1 MPSLPFP
8 LFALLAAHTT
18 GQRISQMFA
27 ETPFAGIHKLAWF
40 DWAMLVPYFT
50 VLAILSVYGLHRY
63 DIIRTYFKHR
73 AKATGEPPRR
83 FEQLPPVTIQL
94 PLYNERYVVE
104 RLIEEAVKIEY
115 PKELLQIQV
124 LDDSTDDTAPFAEAL
139 VERYRN
145 MGYPIEY
152 HHRTNRHGFKAGA
165 LQKGLETA
173 TGELVAVFDADF
185 CPPADFLTRTVNFFA
200 DPKVGVVQTRWSYLN
215 RDYNFL
221 TEVEAML
228 LDGHFILEHGARS
241 RAGYFFNFNGTA
253 GILRK
258 AMIADA
264 GGWQHDTLTEDSDLS
279 YRAQLKGWRFVYL
292 PGLDCPS
299 ELPVEMYG
307 FQVQQSRWAKGL
319 TQVAKKLLPALWRA
333 DIPRRVK
340 IEAFLHLTPNISYPL
355 MIVVSALMLP
365 VMIVRFYMGIWQMVF
380 IDLPLIAAS
389 FWSISLFYVVA
400 QRELYPKHWK
410 RSILMLPMLIAVGV
424 GLTIINTR
432 AVLEALFGVE
442 TGFVRTPKFAVGEGH
457 MNLET
462 KKYRKRSGWLP
473 YMEILVGVYFA
484 VMMGFAIDTYN
495 YFALPFLALFVFG
508 YWWAGFGTIY
518 QEQQSRLR
526 WMKQRRMEMSA
537 ARQV

>member
-1 MPSLPFP
+1 MP
-8 LFALLAAHTT
+8 ALLLLLASKSATDKLVHGLFDDT
-18 GQRISQMFA
+18 
-27 ETPFAGIHKLAWF
+27 FAGIHHLAWF

-50 VLAILSVYGLHRY
+50 VLIVLSVYGLHRY
-63 DIIRTYFKHR
+63 DVIRTYFKHR
-73 AKATGEPPRR
+73 KNAQGEPLQR

-104 RLIEEAVKIEY
+104 RLIEEVVKIEY

-152 HHRTNRHGFKAGA
+152 RHRSNRHGFKAGA
-165 LQKGLETA
+165 LQEGLAHA

-185 CPPADFLTRTVNFFA
+185 CPPPEFLLKTVHHFA

-264 GGWQHDTLTEDSDLS
+264 GGWEHDTLTEDSDLS

-299 ELPVEMYG
+299 ELPVEMHG

-319 TQVAKKLLPALWRA
+319 TQVAKKLLPAILKA

-340 IEAFLHLTPNISYPL
+340 AEAFLHLTPNISYPL

-365 VMIVRFYMGIWQMVF
+365 VMIVRFYMGWMQMVF
-380 IDLPLIAAS
+380 LDLPLIAAS

-400 QRELYPKHWK
+400 QRELYPKSWK
-410 RSILMLPMLIAVGV
+410 RSVLMLPMLMAVGV

-442 TGFVRTPKFAVGEGH
+442 TAFARTPKYAIGDRPV
-457 MNLET
+457 NLEV
-462 KKYRKRSGWLP
+462 KKYRRRSGWLP
-473 YMEILVGVYFA
+473 YAEIACGTYFVGMIV
-484 VMMGFAIDTYN
+484 FAIETYN
-495 YFALPFLALFVFG
+495 FFSIPFLLLFVFG
-508 YWWAGFGTIY
+508 YYWAGFGTIY
-518 QEQQSRLR
+518 QEQQGRLR
-526 WMKQRRMEMSA
+526 FLKQQKLA
-537 ARQV
+537 LARQA